1 MLTLGKINSS
11 RVYQRPVISQNQTT
25 QLMKLASTKQGRQVT
40 LILFCSCTHQTQG
53 AIFSFPT
60 MGLYVDKKDG
70 QGNLLSYIKS
80 NFKCRHQ
87 NCQIGIVTFAN
98 ERKNT

>member
-1 MLTLGKINSS
+1 
-11 RVYQRPVISQNQTT
+11 
-25 QLMKLASTKQGRQVT
+25 
-40 LILFCSCTHQTQG
+40 
-53 AIFSFPT
+53 

-87 NCQIGIVTFAN
+87 NCQIGIGTFAN
-98 ERKNT
+98 ERKITYHIYILDGILLSHIKEQNYVICRAVDEPRDCHRQ

>member
-1 MLTLGKINSS
+1 
-11 RVYQRPVISQNQTT
+11 
-25 QLMKLASTKQGRQVT
+25 MKLASTKEPSGRQVT
-40 LILFCSCTHQTQG
+40 LILFCSCTQQNQG

-60 MGLYVDKKDG
+60 KGLCMDKKDE

-87 NCQIGIVTFAN
+87 KCQTGIVTFAN
-98 ERKNT
+98 ERKILKKITYNTYT